1 MPAAYFRGDT
11 HYQITVKRSG
21 KTDFYVIPSRDRNL
35 ADERHVIG
43 VYARILENFPANE
56 GYVVSLEKYDGE
68 PRKEKVEIPKLA
80 ANVCAGQLSRI
91 KRLLAE
97 AEVAWKAIEP
107 LIDNHKDQINK
118 AINIQI
124 KIAKL
129 SYPFPRRGDH
139 EEYAERE
146 KLEQELKEIVPFQEM
161 LRLYKEYSSCMFSV
175 LRELSLLRFYNKE
188 DSDAYLQPMHEF
200 GSIKDL
206 LRSKGFNNVDE
217 VDPFAALNHLND
229 TSDSL
234 SNLRRSILNSKEK

>member
-11 HYQITVKRSG
+11 HYQIAVKRSG

-35 ADERHVIG
+35 TDERHVIG

-68 PRKEKVEIPKLA
+68 PRKEKVDIPKLA
-80 ANVCAGQLSRI
+80 AHVCAGQLSRI
-91 KRLLAE
+91 QRLLAE

-129 SYPFPRRGDH
+129 YYPYDL
-139 EEYAERE
+139 EKAWNERE
-146 KLEQELKEIVPFQEM
+146 KLEQEIKEIVPFQEM
-161 LRLYKEYSSCMFSV
+161 LRLYKDYSSCMFAG
-175 LRELSLLRFYNKE
+175 LRELALLRFYNKE
-188 DSDAYLQPMHEF
+188 DSEAYLQPMHEF
-200 GSIKDL
+200 GSIKEL
-206 LRSKGFNNVDE
+206 LRRKGLSNIDE
-217 VDPFAALNHLND
+217 VDPFSVLNHLND
-229 TSDSL
+229 SSGYL
-234 SNLRRSILNSKEK
+234 ANLRRSILNSK